1 MSYPD
6 RASLLQGNGGTT
18 LFHQEH
24 ACLDASDCT
33 DAAMHRYKS
42 KKETI
47 YELAFPA
54 RALGSVSTA
63 ICLSKSHD
71 CLVIDRQCIPISALH
86 ETHMLPLHRTFS
98 PRVSSLHSEFGSPT
112 VMVRGLRVVMSRA
125 GSRAGAAGH
134 PMQPWCVP
142 CLFGSNIR

>member
-6 RASLLQGNGGTT
+6 RASLLQENGGTT

-71 CLVIDRQCIPISALH
+71 CLVH
-86 ETHMLPLHRTFS
+86 ETHILPLHRTFS

-112 VMVRGLRVVMSRA
+112 VMVRVLRVVMSRA